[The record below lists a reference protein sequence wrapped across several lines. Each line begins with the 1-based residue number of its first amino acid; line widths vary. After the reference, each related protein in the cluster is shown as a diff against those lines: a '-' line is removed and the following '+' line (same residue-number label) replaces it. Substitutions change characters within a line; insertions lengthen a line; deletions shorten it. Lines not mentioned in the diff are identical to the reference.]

1 MSTIN
6 QNGIDFNNV
15 KVGETVFRPAG
26 FAILWLRV

>member
-15 KVGETVFRPAG
+15 KVGETVFSTRG
-26 FAILWLRV
+26 KYSYVDNT